1 MRFIMPVIL
10 IGIAIALF
18 FVFTNPFYN
27 QLSELRSEAASY
39 NTALDNSVRLEQQRD
54 KLVKQEND
62 IDPNNIVKLEKLLP
76 DNVNNI
82 RLILEI
88 QKIAEPYGMSLKDVK
103 YNVAEA
109 TETEETTVQR
119 GRNVTPVSNED
130 YGVFDLEFSVSGTYD
145 NFIGFIEALEKNL
158 RIVDV
163 SSIEFSSTNL
173 AAGGTSVGGAE
184 IKTNSPE
191 VYKYNFKIKTYWLK
205 K

>member
-1 MRFIMPVIL
+1 MPVIL
-10 IGIAIALF
+10 IGIAVALF

-27 QLSELRSEAASY
+27 ELSELRAEAASY

-88 QKIAEPYGMSLKDVK
+88 QEIAKPYGMSLKDVK

-109 TETEETTVQR
+109 AETEETTVQR
-119 GRNVTPVSNED
+119 GRNVTRVSNED